1 MNTSIGSEI
10 EEKNHFKIE
19 SKKKKW
25 RKKIKEKKRCW
36 KRENFDPN
44 MRIRAVCILTE
55 QGFCMRGD
63 LCPFDH
69 GVDPVIV
76 DDVPITSYP
85 PPSGKGT
92 V

>member
-1 MNTSIGSEI
+1 
-10 EEKNHFKIE
+10 
-19 SKKKKW
+19 
-25 RKKIKEKKRCW
+25 
-36 KRENFDPN
+36 